1 MTVLG
6 GNITHMATPTSST
19 VTISASADA
28 VRALLFDIT
37 SYPSWSTSFKSVTVL
52 ASDGQGRP
60 TQVSMSVDAGAL
72 KDKPTLNYDW
82 AAFPD
87 RLDFSLEDADLLTE
101 MSGSYSLKDNGD
113 ETEVTFEL
121 TVALSMPV
129 PEIMRTKAEKSTI
142 DLALKQLKEKLEN

>member
-1 MTVLG
+1 MSS
-6 GNITHMATPTSST
+6 ATTST
-19 VTISASADA
+19 VSITASADE
-28 VRALLFDIT
+28 VRAVIFDLA

-52 ASDGQGRP
+52 ESDGQGRP

-82 AAFPD
+82 SAYPD
-87 RLDFSLEDADLLTE
+87 RLDFSLEDADLLTQ
-101 MSGSYSLKDNGD
+101 MSGGYIVKDNDD

-129 PEIMRTKAEKSTI
+129 PDIMRTKAEKSTI

>member
-1 MTVLG
+1 MSSVST
-6 GNITHMATPTSST
+6 ST
-19 VTISASADA
+19 VSITASADE
-28 VRALLFDIT
+28 VRAVLFDIA

-82 AAFPD
+82 SAYPD
-87 RLDFSLEDADLLTE
+87 RLDFSLEDADLLTQ
-101 MSGSYSLKDNGD
+101 MSGAYIVKDNDD

>member
-1 MTVLG
+1 MSSVSTLTI
-6 GNITHMATPTSST
+6 NIT
-19 VTISASADA
+19 ASADE
-28 VRALLFDIT
+28 VRAVLFDIA

-52 ASDGQGRP
+52 ESDGQGRP

-82 AAFPD
+82 SAYPD
-87 RLDFSLEDADLLTE
+87 RLEFSLEDADLLTQ
-101 MSGSYSLKDNGD
+101 MSGAYIVKDNGD

-129 PEIMRTKAEKSTI
+129 PDIMRTKAEKSTI

>member
-1 MTVLG
+1 MSSVT
-6 GNITHMATPTSST
+6 TST
-19 VTISASADA
+19 VSITASADE
-28 VRALLFDIT
+28 VRAVLFDIA

-52 ASDGQGRP
+52 ESDGQGRP

-82 AAFPD
+82 SAYPD
-87 RLDFSLEDADLLTE
+87 RLDFSLEDADLLTQ
-101 MSGSYSLKDNGD
+101 MSGAYIVKDNGD

-129 PEIMRTKAEKSTI
+129 PDIMRTKAEKSTI

>member
-1 MTVLG
+1 
-6 GNITHMATPTSST
+6 MASATTST
-19 VTISASADA
+19 VSITASADE
-28 VRALLFDIT
+28 VRAVIFDLA

-82 AAFPD
+82 SAYPD
-87 RLDFSLEDADLLTE
+87 RLDFSLEDADLLTQ
-101 MSGSYSLKDNGD
+101 MSGGYIVKDNGD

-129 PEIMRTKAEKSTI
+129 PDIMRTKAEKSTI

>member
-1 MTVLG
+1 MSS
-6 GNITHMATPTSST
+6 ATTST
-19 VTISASADA
+19 VSITASADE
-28 VRALLFDIT
+28 VRAVIFDLA

-52 ASDGQGRP
+52 ESDGQGRP

-82 AAFPD
+82 AAAPD

-101 MSGSYSLKDNGD
+101 MSGSYIVKDNGD
-113 ETEVTFEL
+113 ETEITFEL

-129 PEIMRTKAEKSTI
+129 PEMMRVKAEKSTI

>member
-1 MTVLG
+1 MSSVST
-6 GNITHMATPTSST
+6 ST
-19 VTISASADA
+19 VSITASADE
-28 VRALLFDIT
+28 VRAVLFDIA

-82 AAFPD
+82 SAYPD
-87 RLDFSLEDADLLTE
+87 RLDFSLEDADLLTQ
-101 MSGSYSLKDNGD
+101 MSGAYIVKDNGD
-113 ETEVTFEL
+113 ETEVSFEL

-129 PEIMRTKAEKSTI
+129 PDIMRTKAEKSTI

>member
-1 MTVLG
+1 MSSATTATVS
-6 GNITHMATPTSST
+6 IA
-19 VTISASADA
+19 ASAEE
-28 VRALLFDIT
+28 VRAVLFDIAT
-37 SYPSWSTSFKSVTVL
+37 YPSWSTSFKSVTVL
-52 ASDGQGRP
+52 TSDEQGRP

-82 AAFPD
+82 SAYPN
-87 RLDFSLEDADLLTE
+87 RLDFSLEDADLLTQ
-101 MSGSYSLKDNGD
+101 MSGAYIVKDNGD

-129 PEIMRTKAEKSTI
+129 PDIMRTKAEKSTI

>member
-1 MTVLG
+1 MSSVST
-6 GNITHMATPTSST
+6 ST
-19 VTISASADA
+19 VSITASADE
-28 VRALLFDIT
+28 VRAVLFDIA

-52 ASDGQGRP
+52 ESDGQGRP

-82 AAFPD
+82 SEYPD
-87 RLDFSLEDADLLTE
+87 RLDFSLEDADLLTQ
-101 MSGSYSLKDNGD
+101 MSGAYIVKDNGD

-129 PEIMRTKAEKSTI
+129 PDIMRTKAEKSTI
-142 DLALKQLKEKLEN
+142 DLALKQLKEKLES

>member
-1 MTVLG
+1 MSS
-6 GNITHMATPTSST
+6 ATTST
-19 VTISASADA
+19 VSITASADE
-28 VRALLFDIT
+28 VRAVIFDLA
-37 SYPSWSTSFKSVTVL
+37 SYPSWSTSFKSVTVI

-82 AAFPD
+82 SAYPD
-87 RLDFSLEDADLLTE
+87 RLDFSLEDADLLTQ
-101 MSGSYSLKDNGD
+101 MSGAYIVKDNGD

-129 PEIMRTKAEKSTI
+129 PDIMRTKAEKSTI

>member
-1 MTVLG
+1 MSSIST
-6 GNITHMATPTSST
+6 ST
-19 VTISASADA
+19 VSISASADE
-28 VRALLFDIT
+28 VRAVLFDLA

-52 ASDGQGRP
+52 ASDEQGRP

-82 AAFPD
+82 SAYPD
-87 RLDFSLEDADLLTE
+87 RLDFSLEDADLLTQ
-101 MSGSYSLKDNGD
+101 MSGAYIVKDNGD

-129 PEIMRTKAEKSTI
+129 PDIMRTKAEKSTI

>member
-1 MTVLG
+1 MSPVST
-6 GNITHMATPTSST
+6 ST
-19 VTISASADA
+19 VSIAASADE
-28 VRALLFDIT
+28 VRAVLFDVA

-52 ASDGQGRP
+52 ESDGQGRP

-82 AAFPD
+82 SAYPD
-87 RLDFSLEDADLLTE
+87 RLDFSLEDADLLTQ
-101 MSGSYSLKDNGD
+101 MSGAYIVKDNDD

-129 PEIMRTKAEKSTI
+129 PDIMRTKAEKSTI

>member
-1 MTVLG
+1 MSSVST
-6 GNITHMATPTSST
+6 ST
-19 VTISASADA
+19 VSITASADE
-28 VRALLFDIT
+28 VRAVLFDIA

-82 AAFPD
+82 SAYPD
-87 RLDFSLEDADLLTE
+87 RLDFSLEDAELLTQ
-101 MSGSYSLKDNGD
+101 MSGGYIVKDNGD

-129 PEIMRTKAEKSTI
+129 PDIMRTKAEKSTI

>member
-1 MTVLG
+1 MSSVST
-6 GNITHMATPTSST
+6 ST
-19 VTISASADA
+19 VSITASADE
-28 VRALLFDIT
+28 VRAVLFDIA

-82 AAFPD
+82 SAYPD
-87 RLDFSLEDADLLTE
+87 RLDFSLEDADLLTQ
-101 MSGSYSLKDNGD
+101 MSGSYIVKDNGD

-129 PEIMRTKAEKSTI
+129 PDIMRTKAEKSTI

>member
-1 MTVLG
+1 MSSVST
-6 GNITHMATPTSST
+6 ST
-19 VTISASADA
+19 VSINASADE
-28 VRALLFDIT
+28 VRAVLFDVA

-82 AAFPD
+82 AAYPD
-87 RLDFSLEDADLLTE
+87 RLDFSLEDADLLTL
-101 MSGSYSLKDNGD
+101 MSGSYIVKDNGD

-129 PEIMRTKAEKSTI
+129 PDIMRTKAEKSTI

>member
-1 MTVLG
+1 MPSVST
-6 GNITHMATPTSST
+6 ST
-19 VTISASADA
+19 VSITASADE
-28 VRALLFDIT
+28 VRAVLFDIA

-82 AAFPD
+82 SAYPD
-87 RLDFSLEDADLLTE
+87 RLDFSLEDADLLTQ
-101 MSGSYSLKDNGD
+101 MSGAYIVKDNGD

-129 PEIMRTKAEKSTI
+129 PDIMRTKAEKSTI

>member
-1 MTVLG
+1 MSS
-6 GNITHMATPTSST
+6 ATTST
-19 VTISASADA
+19 VSITASADE
-28 VRALLFDIT
+28 VRAVLFDIA

-82 AAFPD
+82 SAYPD
-87 RLDFSLEDADLLTE
+87 RLDFSLEDADLLTQ
-101 MSGSYSLKDNGD
+101 MSGAYIVKDNGD

-129 PEIMRTKAEKSTI
+129 PDIMRTKAEKSTI

>member
-1 MTVLG
+1 MSS
-6 GNITHMATPTSST
+6 ATTST
-19 VTISASADA
+19 VSITASADE
-28 VRALLFDIT
+28 VRAVIFDLA

-52 ASDGQGRP
+52 ESDGQGRP

-82 AAFPD
+82 SAYPD
-87 RLDFSLEDADLLTE
+87 RLDFSLEDADLLTQ
-101 MSGSYSLKDNGD
+101 MSGGLIVKDNGD

-129 PEIMRTKAEKSTI
+129 PGIMRKKAEKSTI

>member
-1 MTVLG
+1 MSS
-6 GNITHMATPTSST
+6 ATTST
-19 VTISASADA
+19 VSITASADE
-28 VRALLFDIT
+28 VRAVIFDLA

-52 ASDGQGRP
+52 ESDGQGRP

-82 AAFPD
+82 SAYPD
-87 RLDFSLEDADLLTE
+87 RLDFSLEDADLLTQ
-101 MSGSYSLKDNGD
+101 MSGGLIVKDNGD

-129 PEIMRTKAEKSTI
+129 PDIMRTKAEKSTI